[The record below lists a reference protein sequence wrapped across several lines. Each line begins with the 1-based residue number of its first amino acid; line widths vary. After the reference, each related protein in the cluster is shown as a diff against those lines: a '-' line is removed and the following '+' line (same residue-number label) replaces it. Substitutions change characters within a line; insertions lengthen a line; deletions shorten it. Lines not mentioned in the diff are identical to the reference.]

1 VNEWET
7 YIKTI
12 AELFALVSA
21 PLGLWS
27 AILSVRKGR
36 LENAKLERALQV
48 HAAATAAAVASGTT
62 PQLVSVLRDPRARAA
77 LRLGMDLVFASTGTL
92 LTVYLLNFLT
102 SSLSTLGRE
111 VYFLMQGSIVAILF
125 VPILLAA
132 RNLANTLR
140 D

>member
-7 YIKTI
+7 YIKAI

-36 LENAKLERALQV
+36 LENTKLERELQV

-62 PQLVSVLRDPRARAA
+62 PLLVSVLHDPRARAA

-92 LTVYLLNFLT
+92 LTAYLLNFLT

-111 VYFLMQGSIVAILF
+111 VYFLSQDSIVAILF
-125 VPILLAA
+125 VPILLPV